1 VVKFLYR
8 EFGRT
13 GQKTM
18 HYVIIGTSA
27 AGMGVISKLSLLA
40 PDAKITCISDEAAM
54 PYNKCFLDDWLLQ
67 KIGIDRVYTRPQKFF
82 TKHNIDLRL
91 SSRVI
96 KLEPEDKRITFFD
109 GSTLNYDRLF
119 IGTGTSPRDLK
130 LVEAQD
136 SLPLFYFHGLK
147 HAADLINFINTN
159 KARKTVVIGA
169 GLSGLECADGL
180 LSRGLEVSIVESN
193 SQLLPSQV
201 DWQGSQLILKYLQQ
215 RGGCLYA
222 DDRVTQLMNKSV
234 ILSSGATLEA
244 DLVVNAAG
252 AQVNTK
258 FARKAGLDMDG
269 DYLCVDDNQQTSNPS
284 IFAGGDCVKVRD
296 IITGLR
302 VPSSTWPD
310 AMLQGVTA
318 AHNMAGLPK
327 RYPGALVL
335 TSSAFF
341 GVQFVTCGN
350 VNNVPDGYNVRVT
363 TGDDWYHKLIFDE
376 RNILRSFLLVGNTN
390 GANRLKRAIQTGE
403 PVG

>member
-1 VVKFLYR
+1 MVKFLYR

-147 HAADLINFINTN
+147 HAADLINFINY
-159 KARKTVVIGA
+159 V
-169 GLSGLECADGL
+169 
-180 LSRGLEVSIVESN
+180 
-193 SQLLPSQV
+193 
-201 DWQGSQLILKYLQQ
+201 
-215 RGGCLYA
+215 
-222 DDRVTQLMNKSV
+222 
-234 ILSSGATLEA
+234 
-244 DLVVNAAG
+244 
-252 AQVNTK
+252 
-258 FARKAGLDMDG
+258 
-269 DYLCVDDNQQTSNPS
+269 
-284 IFAGGDCVKVRD
+284 
-296 IITGLR
+296 
-302 VPSSTWPD
+302 
-310 AMLQGVTA
+310 
-318 AHNMAGLPK
+318 
-327 RYPGALVL
+327 
-335 TSSAFF
+335 AFNF
-341 GVQFVTCGN
+341 
-350 VNNVPDGYNVRVT
+350 
-363 TGDDWYHKLIFDE
+363 I
-376 RNILRSFLLVGNTN
+376 
-390 GANRLKRAIQTGE
+390 
-403 PVG
+403 